1 MAVGAINVSPISLQ
15 RLELQPSQI
24 SSLVQERKISIIM
37 MTCCVD
43 CTISYYKIRC
53 FEQFLKLLYPQ
64 VAPPQLGEAVSKA
77 RLHNIKFYMEDTAT
91 VKTVT
96 LQ

>member
-1 MAVGAINVSPISLQ
+1 MCHEFHCKDLNCNPCTSLG
-15 RLELQPSQI
+15 
-24 SSLVQERKISIIM
+24 QERKIPIIV

-43 CTISYYKIRC
+43 CTISYHKIIC

-64 VAPPQLGEAVSKA
+64 VVPPQLGEAVSKA